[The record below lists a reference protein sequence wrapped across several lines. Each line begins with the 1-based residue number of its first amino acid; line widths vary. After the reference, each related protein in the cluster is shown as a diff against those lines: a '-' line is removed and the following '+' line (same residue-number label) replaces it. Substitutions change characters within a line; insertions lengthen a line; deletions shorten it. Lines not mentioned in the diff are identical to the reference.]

1 MGDASIRVFLFNVYF
16 GIMLATRC
24 LLDKI
29 TTICYFYTFYDV
41 YRVFQIH

>member
-1 MGDASIRVFLFNVYF
+1 MGDACIRVFLFNVYF

-24 LLDKI
+24 LLQI